1 MGCMGP
7 TWYCGSIVLQIRM
20 PIPQRDPTRTASL
33 ETESVKEGAEE
44 RVRRSVQQAGPDAMP
59 WETESGGGGGGG
71 GQ

>member
-1 MGCMGP
+1 MGCMGR

-33 ETESVKEGAEE
+33 ETVRVKGAEE